1 MSTVKRL
8 EASENTNFL
17 RPLSDEHLAF
27 GQPSDPVAIP
37 ESGAINGNPRYVP
50 YTVYSSST
58 CRAYISDDDYSS
70 PQQHQGDVTS
80 KLQLVHSKAAAQN
93 IGLDSGTFGWSILEK
108 LVLDCDY

>member
-37 ESGAINGNPRYVP
+37 ESGAINGNPRYQ
-50 YTVYSSST
+50 YTPRQRVAPTSATTTTALLNNIKEMSQSL
-58 CRAYISDDDYSS
+58 CIRRRLPKILVWIVGRLGGQSLRNWSWIAIID
-70 PQQHQGDVTS
+70 GD
-80 KLQLVHSKAAAQN
+80 L
-93 IGLDSGTFGWSILEK
+93 
-108 LVLDCDY
+108 